1 MNNYDNMTIE
11 QLTAELQRITEQ
23 RAALR
28 QEQRQVHAAL
38 DRKQAAQHAADLV
51 ATMSDADKAALAQAI
66 AGAGAIASGEQVN
79 GF

>member
-1 MNNYDNMTIE
+1 MNYDSMTIE
-11 QLTAELQRITEQ
+11 QLLAESQRITEE

-28 QEQRQVHAAL
+28 QEQLQVQAAL
-38 DRKQAAQHAADLV
+38 DKKLATQRAAELV

-66 AGAGAIASGEQVN
+66 NGAGGIASGEQVN